1 MKHQIMA
8 SAQDYWHQHGC
19 IYTAQL
25 KGASEHQGF
34 FLTKWS
40 WLVTLPPFL
49 EPKRRPIGR
58 GPTTHPSY
66 YPSWRLS
73 HPFEKYACQ
82 ILDRFSGIGVKHQKQ
97 NLKPPPSCAFFSIG
111 FHVSFF
117 VGRSLWQYAQW
128 FHSPSRAHLLVPCS
142 KKPSIRKHPFFFQ
155 QAKPM
160 NRPQDTGANLP
171 LPNGLKLLI
180 KWGGV
185 IGSPHPPKSWEAPHP
200 PKLKGHGTVLS

>member
-1 MKHQIMA
+1 MKHQKMA

-49 EPKRRPIGR
+49 ESKRRPIGR

-111 FHVSFF
+111 FHVTSAGLKSHHAEESHITQWNCEMEGSHITRREVTSF
-117 VGRSLWQYAQW
+117 
-128 FHSPSRAHLLVPCS
+128 CD
-142 KKPSIRKHPFFFQ
+142 
-155 QAKPM
+155 
-160 NRPQDTGANLP
+160 N
-171 LPNGLKLLI
+171 PNGTAAFNRK
-180 KWGGV
+180 
-185 IGSPHPPKSWEAPHP
+185 PKSNQI
-200 PKLKGHGTVLS
+200 